1 MLSRVNVCIAGDGA
15 SRRNVQLALNVYTS
29 ANYTEDLKQPGLLM
43 ICQGPAGVQREML
56 NLDLMENWQV
66 QGSVF
71 DFLVVA
77 VHTFQRLTKRFP
89 RGTLVVTTQLPPAVA
104 KNEPTPFAWAVFREL
119 LQHFQ
124 IQMDNLV
131 AYQKLRRNA
140 HFYEIE
146 PLNAACIYGNYTKT
160 GFIYDGREDRITH
173 DTNVG
178 LVDYQRYIFLDDPI
192 PDYPERL
199 AELKERRHGEEVV
212 RRYVQKSRVLVDHLA
227 SANELQ
233 KERVTLQGLMSMQQ
247 KLLLE
252 ELDLIDEK
260 SLLFYEMLKGCGATV
275 IKSIALGGG
284 GYFVGFVRPDKS
296 RCFEAELERAGITFT
311 VC

>member
-1 MLSRVNVCIAGDGA
+1 MLSRVNVCIAGDGV

-29 ANYTEDLKQPGLLM
+29 ANYTEDLNQPGLLM
-43 ICQGPAGVQREML
+43 IYQGPAGVQREML
-56 NLDLMENWQV
+56 NLELLESWQV
-66 QGSVF
+66 QGTPF

-89 RGTLVVTTQLPPAVA
+89 RGTLMVTTQMPPMVA
-104 KNEPTPFAWAVFREL
+104 DNEPTPFAWAVFREL
-119 LQHFQ
+119 LQHHQ
-124 IQMDNLV
+124 VQLDNLI

-140 HFYEIE
+140 HFYQIE
-146 PLNAACIYGNYTKT
+146 PLNAACIYGNHTKT

-178 LVDYQRYIFLDDPI
+178 LAEYQRYIFLDEPI
-192 PDYPERL
+192 PDYPQRL
-199 AELKERRHGEEVV
+199 AELKDRRHREEVV

-227 SANELQ
+227 SADELQ
-233 KERVTLQGLMSMQQ
+233 KERVTLPGLMAMQQ
-247 KLLLE
+247 KLMLE
-252 ELDLIDEK
+252 KLDLIDEE
-260 SLLFYEMLKGCGATV
+260 SLQLYKVLKGSGASV

-284 GYFVGFVRPDKS
+284 GYFVAFVRPEKS
-296 RCFEAELERAGITFT
+296 RAFEEKLTEAELAYT